1 MYRRHDD
8 EMRDL
13 TRRTDEML
21 GRIRGLREAMTIA
34 DDGSAHDAARLI
46 RALHAAAWE
55 EYDGLLAEQQ
65 AMCPGRFGAR
75 SRPGARSSREPRRER
90 GLWDGPGMGMTDA
103 NERTFREFA
112 RELRQTATARP
123 DDQRVPSGMPVAGA
137 LAGRRV

>member
-1 MYRRHDD
+1 MDSTNETLHQMYRRHDD

-46 RALHAAAWE
+46 RALQAAAWE

-65 AMCPGRFGAR
+65 AMYQVHRLTEQAR
-75 SRPGARSSREPRRER
+75 RAQQQGTPA
-90 GLWDGPGMGMTDA
+90 
-103 NERTFREFA
+103 
-112 RELRQTATARP
+112 
-123 DDQRVPSGMPVAGA
+123 
-137 LAGRRV
+137 